1 VGGDRYFN
9 NLVDVTVLR
18 LGKKAVSEYFGL
30 VDWPHKPAAFDL
42 GDRVL
47 DVLPIPGH
55 DSASIAIYD
64 RKTGILLTG
73 DSLLPGNIY
82 TDGGLTAVRSS
93 NQRLLDFLADK
104 PVTHVLGGHIDYAAV
119 PFKLAKP
126 ALVEHR
132 LQLGRAH
139 LLELQY
145 ELDKMEKK
153 VVSTR
158 LRDFRIC
165 RTFFYGC

>member
-104 PVTHVLGGHIDYAAV
+104 QAGDPCAWWPYRLCRGSVQVGKTCFGGTSSAIGSRAFTGIAV
-119 PFKLAKP
+119 
-126 ALVEHR
+126 
-132 LQLGRAH
+132 
-139 LLELQY
+139 
-145 ELDKMEKK
+145 
-153 VVSTR
+153 
-158 LRDFRIC
+158 
-165 RTFFYGC
+165 